1 MSAMSIFLNR
11 RQHPASGFSLLELM
25 FVMVVL
31 VILATIAAPNMY
43 DMVLNSRVRAAASD
57 LYGTLII
64 ARSEAIKRNA
74 NVDIVPGTDWNG
86 WQITVGGTTLKQ
98 QDAYPAT
105 VIFAG
110 PAGTVTYRRD
120 GRLDGTANVTF
131 TLSVRDRPD
140 LRTRTVSVDLSG
152 RPNVK

>member
-1 MSAMSIFLNR
+1 MSIFLNQ
-11 RQHPASGFSLLELM
+11 RQHPVSGFSLIELM
-25 FVMVVL
+25 FALVVL
-31 VILATIAAPNMY
+31 VILGTIAAPNMY
-43 DMVLNSRVRAAASD
+43 DMVVNSRVRAAASD
-57 LYGTLII
+57 LYGTLIA

-86 WQITVGGTTLKQ
+86 WRITVGGATLKQ

-105 VIFAG
+105 VVIAG

-120 GRLDGTANVTF
+120 GRLDGTANVNF

-140 LRTRTVSVDLSG
+140 LKTRTVSVDLSG
-152 RPNVK
+152 RPSVK

>member
-1 MSAMSIFLNR
+1 MSKFLNQR
-11 RQHPASGFSLLELM
+11 RHPVSGFSLIELM
-25 FVMVVL
+25 FAVVVL
-31 VILATIAAPNMY
+31 VILGTIAAPNMY

-57 LYGTLII
+57 LYGTLIA

-74 NVDIVPGTDWNG
+74 DVDIVPDTDWNG
-86 WQITVGGTTLKQ
+86 WRVTAGGTTLKQ

-105 VIFAG
+105 VAIAG
-110 PAGTVTYRRD
+110 PAATVTYRRD

-131 TLSVRDRPD
+131 TLSVTDRPD
-140 LRTRTVSVDLSG
+140 LKTRTVSVDLSG